1 MIMKYINIKIK
12 KELFSLLTVLCL
24 SAVLGACSDEKTY
37 EALDEASILTEIKL
51 NVTNPLPLLIGTDSV
66 ISYSVAP
73 DYATTKEIVWSSDDT
88 EIATVDETGR
98 ISAHKVGEVTI
109 RARSK
114 AGYVATAPLKVQV
127 ISEIIK
133 VSDFT
138 VTPEN
143 PELFE
148 TGTLQLNV
156 AISPENATYKA
167 MKWTSESPDIVSVSE
182 TGIVTGLKVGT
193 TRIKVEATDGSGV
206 AKTVTVNVK
215 ELIPVTDIIVA
226 DEDRNLAMY
235 ETSKLNIKVVPDNA
249 TSTAL
254 SWYSSDS
261 NIISIDELTGV
272 YTVKTYGSVTLTA
285 KQGNFEKSFD
295 VTVVEGKIND
305 TFLYNTIWAKFS
317 NDANTVEVV
326 DGNLVVIPA
335 KISGG
340 YRAQIARDRNTYK
353 TDFHPG
359 NYPILA
365 LKITQPE
372 VAADYQLDVWG
383 GDITGG
389 KYGNGR
395 NTMPTIQLEDGTV
408 VYYAD
413 LSNNGLGFGG
423 YYLSANAKSTIT
435 NVIFGLFYS
444 SAITDSD
451 VATGLATF
459 KLHWMKTFRSVQ
471 AMKDY
476 LNVNE

>member
-1 MIMKYINIKIK
+1 MKYINIKMK
-12 KELFSLLTVLCL
+12 RELLFLLTVLCL
-24 SAVLGACSDEKTY
+24 SAVLGSCSDEKTY
-37 EALDEASILTEIKL
+37 ETLDEASILTEIKL
-51 NVTNPLPLLIGTDSV
+51 NVTNPLPLLVGTDSLV
-66 ISYSVAP
+66 SYSVAP
-73 DYATTKEIVWSSDDT
+73 EHATAKEVVWTSDDT
-88 EIATVDETGR
+88 EIATVDEAGR
-98 ISAHKVGEVTI
+98 IFAHKVGEVNI

-114 AGYVATAPLKVQV
+114 AGYVATASLKVQV

-133 VSDFT
+133 VSGIA

-156 AISPENATYKA
+156 AVTPENATYTA
-167 MKWTSESPDIVSVSE
+167 MKWTSESPEIVSVSE

-193 TRIKVEATDGSGV
+193 ARIKVEATDGSGIV
-206 AKTVTVNVK
+206 KTVIVNVK
-215 ELIPVTDIIVA
+215 ELIPVTDLIVA

-235 ETSKLNIKVVPDNA
+235 ETSKLNIQVVPDNA

-254 SWYSSDS
+254 SWYSSDP
-261 NIISIDELTGV
+261 NIVSVDELTGI
-272 YTVKTYGSVTLTA
+272 YTVKAYGNVTLTA

-295 VTVVEGKIND
+295 VTVAEGKIND

-317 NDANTVEVV
+317 NDANTVEVI
-326 DGNLVVIPA
+326 DGNLVAVPA

-340 YRAQIARDRNTYK
+340 YRTQIARDRNIYK

-408 VYYAD
+408 VYYVD

-444 SAITDSD
+444 SAVTDND

-471 AMKDY
+471 AMEDY
-476 LNVNE
+476 LNIKE